1 MGKNTLL
8 LKEYSPSWP
17 PSITISD
24 AELAPK
30 AAIPPKADPGDV
42 VLKVQYLYPGELE
55 IRLRRAKYNEYT
67 VLLRVPPSLQQK
79 IIFDIVRKKN
89 MTLREVGELPIRV

>member
-1 MGKNTLL
+1 ML
-8 LKEYSPSWP
+8 LKEYSPRWP

-24 AELAPK
+24 ADLAPK
-30 AAIPPKADPGDV
+30 ATIPPKADPGDV
-42 VLKVQYLYPGELE
+42 VLEVQNISPGELE
-55 IRLRRAKYNEYT
+55 IRLRRAKYADYT